1 MSTNY
6 LPTSALLLLVVELI
20 LCGRLMT
27 LASSS
32 SADGKA
38 IRVSKDYELLEV
50 VPHDTSSFTQGLTY
64 YNGHIYEGTGLEHQ
78 SHIFQHDPSDSMTT
92 LRKIPLAP
100 ANFFGEGI
108 AYYYTW
114 VKGDVEGKGD
124 MRKEHR
130 LIQLTWKN
138 KRGYIYS
145 LDDGDPNNDDS
156 QSENSSHLKVIR
168 EFDYDTVTGEGW
180 GITFLPHTNEF
191 YISDG
196 SHFLSVW
203 DADTLDLKRKIPVKF
218 KRKVM
223 VDGELNSE
231 WLDVDHINE
240 LEFVDFETGGDG
252 TTGRDYDEDGV
263 CLNDGAAC
271 NDDTPSPH
279 KESMRILANVWYQ
292 DLIISIHPET
302 GEVERVYDFRD
313 LYPIEQRQRDGA
325 DVLNGISLTGSTNAD
340 GEEGVE
346 LWITG
351 KWWPNMYRVC
361 LKQHA
366 T

>member
-1 MSTNY
+1 MSTNFY
-6 LPTSALLLLVVELI
+6 LSINASLFLAI
-20 LCGRLMT
+20 LCSRLIF
-27 LASSS
+27 LASAS
-32 SADGKA
+32 SAGREVL
-38 IRVSKDYELLEV
+38 RVSKDYELLEM

-92 LRKIPLAP
+92 LRRIPLAP

-108 AYYYTW
+108 AYYYIW
-114 VKGDVEGKGD
+114 ANDGGDN

-138 KRGYIYS
+138 KRGFIYS
-145 LDDGDPNNDDS
+145 LNDGGNPKKHDS

-203 DADTLDLKRKIPVKF
+203 DAESLDLKRKIPVKF
-218 KRKVM
+218 ERKVM
-223 VDGELNSE
+223 VDGELTSE
-231 WLDVDHINE
+231 SLDVDYINE

-252 TTGRDYDEDGV
+252 TTDRDSGEEGV
-263 CLNDGAAC
+263 CSNDDTEC
-271 NDDTPSPH
+271 NDDTSSPH
-279 KESMRILANVWYQ
+279 KQSMRILANVWYQ

-313 LYPIEQRQRDGA
+313 LYPIEQRQKDGA
-325 DVLNGISLTGSTNAD
+325 DVLNGISLTGAMNGGSED
-340 GEEGVE
+340 GVE

-351 KWWPNMYRVC
+351 KLWPNMYRVR